1 MEPPEHDDEPNAP
14 EVTLHLRVG
23 LWGLLLFALLGLGL
37 EALHAYKAPLYLDV
51 ANETR
56 RLLWRLGHAHGALLS
71 LFNVV
76 IALAVPRLHR
86 KNPSRRRL
94 GSRALVSATVLLP
107 AGFWLAGLG
116 AESGDAGAGIA
127 LVPAGA
133 VLLAVA
139 LFTFARGIDR

>member
-1 MEPPEHDDEPNAP
+1 
-14 EVTLHLRVG
+14 
-23 LWGLLLFALLGLGL
+23 
-37 EALHAYKAPLYLDV
+37 
-51 ANETR
+51 
-56 RLLWRLGHAHGALLS
+56 
-71 LFNVV
+71 
-76 IALAVPRLHR
+76 
-86 KNPSRRRL
+86 
-94 GSRALVSATVLLP
+94 VLLP